1 MIKCSLF
8 NFTCSFTPTH
18 YNLTQMKRL
27 IRCIHT
33 LFYAAAATAL
43 YSCSVNPVSGKKEIV
58 FMSQEKE
65 IALGAESHPSI
76 VATMG
81 LYEDKKLQDFINDKG
96 KAMARISHRP
106 DLPYQFYI
114 VDSPVVNA
122 FAVPGGYVYFT
133 RGIMAHFNN
142 EAEFAGVL
150 GHEIGHVTARH
161 SARQQ
166 TSQILGQGALMAG
179 MILSPQ
185 VRAMGESAAQG
196 LQMLMLSY
204 SRAHESESDEIGVT
218 YSSKIGY
225 DANEMAQFF
234 GTLKRLSDKSGQA
247 IPTFQSTHPDPGD
260 RYTKVQALAKSYQA
274 GHPGNYSINRDGY
287 LRMINGIIYGNDPRQ
302 GFVENNAFYHP
313 ELKFQFPVPKGWQYE
328 NSPIQ
333 FQMAPSDGKSLML
346 LTLASG
352 NTLEEAA
359 QNIVKQYNFKVLENT
374 RQTING
380 NPALVMISQQQAE
393 QQQGQAVD
401 PKTVVQVATWIIQYN
416 GSMYVLHGMAYQ
428 SGFQSQFNTFK
439 SVAGGFKSLSDP
451 SKLNRKPERILIK
464 TVDRDG
470 TFQQTMQSLQMPA
483 NRLDELGI
491 LNGMEP
497 NDKVT
502 RGMLIKTI
510 GI

>member
-1 MIKCSLF
+1 MNMLV
-8 NFTCSFTPTH
+8 
-18 YNLTQMKRL
+18 
-27 IRCIHT
+27 RCIQT
-33 LFYAAAATAL
+33 VSLLAALMAV
-43 YSCSVNPVSGKKEIV
+43 SGCSVNPVTGKKEIV
-58 FMSQEKE
+58 FMSEEKE

-81 LYEDKKLQDFINDKG
+81 LYEDKKLQAFINDKG
-96 KAMARISHRP
+96 KAMAAISHRP
-106 DLPYQFYI
+106 ELPYQFYI

-185 VRAMGESAAQG
+185 VRAMGESAVQG

-204 SRAHESESDEIGVT
+204 SRAHETESDEIGVT

-225 DANEMAQFF
+225 DAKEMAQFF
-234 GTLKRLSDKSGQA
+234 GTLKRLSDKSGQV

-260 RYTKVQALAKSYQA
+260 RHNKVEQLAKAYQSN
-274 GHPGNYSINRDGY
+274 HPGTYSVNRDGY
-287 LRMINGIIYGNDPRQ
+287 LKMINGIIYGEDPRQ

-313 ELKFQFPVPKGWQYE
+313 ELKFQFPVPKGWRYE

-333 FQMAPSDGKSLML
+333 FQMAPSDGKSMMM
-346 LTLASG
+346 LTLGSG
-352 NTLEEAA
+352 NTLDEAA
-359 QNIVKQYNFKVLENT
+359 QNIVKQYNFKVLENAK
-374 RQTING
+374 QTING

-393 QQQGQAVD
+393 QQQGQTTAQD
-401 PKTVVQVATWIIQYN
+401 PKTTVQIATWIIQY
-416 GSMYVLHGMAYQ
+416 GGAMYVMHGMAYQ
-428 SGFQSQFNTFK
+428 NDFNSHFNTFK
-439 SVAGGFKSLSDP
+439 SVAGGFRSLTDQ
-451 SKLNRKPERILIK
+451 SKLNKKPERIIIK
-464 TVDRDG
+464 TVEKDG
-470 TFQQTMQSLQMPA
+470 TFQQAMQALNMPA
-483 NRLDELGI
+483 NRIDELGI
-491 LNGMEP
+491 LNGMNA
-497 NDKVT
+497 NDRVT
-502 RGMLIKTI
+502 RGMLIKTL
-510 GI
+510 GM